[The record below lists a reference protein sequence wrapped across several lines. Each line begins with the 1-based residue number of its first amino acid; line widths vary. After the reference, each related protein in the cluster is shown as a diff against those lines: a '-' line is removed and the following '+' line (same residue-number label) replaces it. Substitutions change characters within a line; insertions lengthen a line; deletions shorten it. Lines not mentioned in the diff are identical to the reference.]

1 MANSKAVNLL
11 HEIMN
16 LMEER
21 GFEQWEAEWVA
32 KKLPEEI
39 KENSRRKESHQP
51 FTVFKWNQ

>member
-51 FTVFKWNQ
+51 FTVFKYN

>member
-1 MANSKAVNLL
+1 MSNSKAVNLL
-11 HEIMN
+11 REIMN
-16 LMEER
+16 IMEER

-51 FTVFKWNQ
+51 FTVFKHN

>member
-1 MANSKAVNLL
+1 MANCKAVNLL
-11 HEIMN
+11 REIMN

-51 FTVFKWNQ
+51 FTVFKDD

>member
-1 MANSKAVNLL
+1 MANCKAVNLL
-11 HEIMN
+11 REIMN

-39 KENSRRKESHQP
+39 KENSRRKESHHP
-51 FTVFKWNQ
+51 FTVFKDD

>member
-1 MANSKAVNLL
+1 MGENRATKLL

-16 LMEER
+16 TMEER

-32 KKLPEEI
+32 RKLPEAI

-51 FTVFKWNQ
+51 FTVFRE